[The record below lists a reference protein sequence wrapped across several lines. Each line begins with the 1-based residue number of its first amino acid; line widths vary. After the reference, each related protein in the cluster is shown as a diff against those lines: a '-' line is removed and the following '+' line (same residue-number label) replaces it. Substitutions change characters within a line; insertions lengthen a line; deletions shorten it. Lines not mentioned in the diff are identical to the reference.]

1 MLNTGQV
8 IVRHLLRDALRHWAR
23 EYCLDGFA
31 VLNAETMCQGK
42 PAPSPSLPSKAAAA
56 CEREP
61 GGDLGSDTD
70 VPPAPCPADSN
81 SRVLDSA
88 PLIEIISMDPVLRC
102 LKLLAY
108 VGDNTLLPR
117 NGERG
122 FPHWGVWLQARKLA
136 ALLLPLMTSVMT
148 SICTRTLLRNC
159 DGGATEPTNAPLLL
173 LLPFQVNDRLAT
185 VAPEVHVPRRCSRTG
200 VGCGHCC
207 VGIS

>member
-1 MLNTGQV
+1 MADTIIRESGVLNTGQV

-42 PAPSPSLPSKAAAA
+42 PDPLARVFRERHWRDTSDDADALPFRAPS
-56 CEREP
+56 
-61 GGDLGSDTD
+61 
-70 VPPAPCPADSN
+70 DSN

-88 PLIEIISMDPVLRC
+88 PLIEIISTDPVLRC

-122 FPHWGVWLQARKLA
+122 FPHWGVWLQARTLR
-136 ALLLPLMTSVMT
+136 LP
-148 SICTRTLLRNC
+148 
-159 DGGATEPTNAPLLL
+159 
-173 LLPFQVNDRLAT
+173 
-185 VAPEVHVPRRCSRTG
+185 
-200 VGCGHCC
+200 HCC
-207 VGIS
+207 CH